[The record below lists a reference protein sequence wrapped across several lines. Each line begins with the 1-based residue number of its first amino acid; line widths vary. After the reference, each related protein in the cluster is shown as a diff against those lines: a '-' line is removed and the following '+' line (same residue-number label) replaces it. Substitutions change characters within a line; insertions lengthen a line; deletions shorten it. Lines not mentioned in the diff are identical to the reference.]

1 MLAGDRHWLQHQF
14 LGFYT
19 ESTRRS
25 MVAKFGRFQSF
36 CEAHDLIAL
45 PARPVTVYRYLRFLR
60 EEGRVGVRSL
70 PQYLAAISMVHHSMG
85 HLQFSAFDAV
95 TRRLTQAWRRHEPEP
110 VHSHAPVPSQLMLQV
125 LDFGLTTED
134 PLLLRAALSA
144 FVDFIFFNR
153 AQSGHLIAL
162 EDLRVENGTLIFKER
177 RTKLKPNSDPKIR
190 YRAWPSTGA
199 PAVIDLLLRWTA
211 VRDRAWADAAV
222 PPWHFNT
229 LPGERDPSARTVS
242 AWFARLLR
250 SLPAPPTDHF
260 DHHGLRAGGATACY
274 ALEVPEGRIRA
285 WGDWRGVSMWRYI
298 DVYRIPSEWDY
309 RLFGWLTIT
318 ARDLHAQYGH
328 IFCPGGATG
337 T

>member
-25 MVAKFGRFQSF
+25 MVAKFGRFQLF

-45 PARPVTVYRYLRFLR
+45 PVRPVTIYRYLRFLR

-153 AQSGHLIAL
+153 A
-162 EDLRVENGTLIFKER
+162 
-177 RTKLKPNSDPKIR
+177 
-190 YRAWPSTGA
+190 
-199 PAVIDLLLRWTA
+199 
-211 VRDRAWADAAV
+211 
-222 PPWHFNT
+222 
-229 LPGERDPSARTVS
+229 
-242 AWFARLLR
+242 
-250 SLPAPPTDHF
+250 
-260 DHHGLRAGGATACY
+260 
-274 ALEVPEGRIRA
+274 
-285 WGDWRGVSMWRYI
+285 
-298 DVYRIPSEWDY
+298 
-309 RLFGWLTIT
+309 
-318 ARDLHAQYGH
+318 
-328 IFCPGGATG
+328 
-337 T
+337 